1 MKLQLSTRRTI
12 AASLGAVA
20 LVLAASGCSRAG
32 AGTDSD
38 TMQFFFN
45 MGADTPQY
53 KVMAKIVDDFEER
66 TGDKI
71 QVTAQST
78 NYENDMKVKLAANN
92 VPDLFSTHGWSLL
105 RYSDFLVPLTDQAW
119 AEDVNPALDSAMRD
133 SEGQIFAFPGETDT
147 AGILYNEDVL
157 TEAGIDPK
165 TLTTWDAFDAAAAK
179 VAATGKTA
187 IYSSGKDQGPAG
199 HMGDYLAAQTYST
212 AEGEQM
218 KDGTFVQA
226 PFEQMLDRVQQWR
239 EAGWFNKDYSSA
251 STDDMARALADG
263 TTGFELFQTVLLS
276 QALTLNPE
284 ANLGFMP
291 LPTTGDEKPY
301 LVGGEGVDSFGVSK
315 TSTHQDEALAF
326 LDFLA
331 EQDNAAALAEATA
344 SAPGLTSVKVD
355 FGTVADSFDTYV
367 TPGTT
372 PVQPYFDRVYLPNG
386 AWDTLIAVTDSVIT
400 GQSTVEAASTQMGR
414 QYKTLYGQQ

>member
-1 MKLQLSTRRTI
+1 MKLQLSKRRTI
-12 AASLGAVA
+12 VAAIGAMA
-20 LVLAASGCSRAG
+20 LVLTASGCSRAG

-53 KVMAKIVDDFEER
+53 KVMTKIVDDFEKK

-71 QVTAQST
+71 QLTAEST
-78 NYENDMKVKLAANN
+78 NYENDMKVKLAANT

-105 RYSDFLVPLTDQAW
+105 RYSKFLTPLTDQSW
-119 AEDVNPALDSAMRD
+119 AKNVNPALDSAMRD
-133 SEGQIFAFPGETDT
+133 SNGEIFAFPGETDT
-147 AGILYNEDVL
+147 AGILYNKDVL
-157 TEAGIDPK
+157 SKAGVDPSS
-165 TLTTWDAFDAAAAK
+165 LTTWDAFDAAAAK
-179 VAATGKTA
+179 VKATGTTA

-199 HMGDYLAAQTYST
+199 HMGDYLAAQTYDT
-212 AEGEQM
+212 AQGQKM
-218 KDGTFVQA
+218 KDGTFVSA

-239 EAGWFNKDYSSA
+239 TAGWFNKDYSSA
-251 STDDMARALADG
+251 STDDMARALAGG

-276 QALTLNPE
+276 QALTINPN
-284 ANLGFMP
+284 ANLGFIP

-315 TSTHQDEALAF
+315 TSAHQKEALKF

-331 EQDNAAALAEATA
+331 EQKNAAALAESTA
-344 SAPGLTSVKVD
+344 SAPGLTTVKVD
-355 FGTVADSFDTYV
+355 FGSLADSFNKYV

-386 AWDTLIAVTDSVIT
+386 SWDTLIAVTDSVIT
-400 GQSTVEAASTQMGR
+400 GQSTVQAASTQMGR
-414 QYKTLYGQQ
+414 QYKTLYGQK